1 MQSPPDPVYG
11 DKESLLCLYFPFIH
25 KALAIESRLCDK
37 QGTRLGIQPPV
48 VATMKRDGD
57 ATLAMM

>member
-1 MQSPPDPVYG
+1 MHEVSP
-11 DKESLLCLYFPFIH
+11 SLTQHRYFSFIH

-37 QGTRLGIQPPV
+37 LGTRLNIQPPV
-48 VATMKRDGD
+48 VATMRRDGD